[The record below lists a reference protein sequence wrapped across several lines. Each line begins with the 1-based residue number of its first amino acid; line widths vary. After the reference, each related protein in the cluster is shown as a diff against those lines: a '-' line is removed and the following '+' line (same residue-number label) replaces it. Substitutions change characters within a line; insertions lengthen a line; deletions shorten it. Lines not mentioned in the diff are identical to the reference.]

1 MRIITSYNHCL
12 TYKSCSYVVIKKHMH
27 VQDNPVSSD
36 NGNTM
41 NPVRERDKSYKRK
54 SYLNRSS
61 NIEAVP
67 SDRLINR
74 KLISRIRNVIL
85 YLTLTEIVFNIVGYL

>member
-1 MRIITSYNHCL
+1 MFIRGN
-12 TYKSCSYVVIKKHMH
+12 KQHMH

-67 SDRLINR
+67 SDRLINC
-74 KLISRIRNVIL
+74 KLISRIRNFYSL
-85 YLTLTEIVFNIVGYL
+85 LNSN